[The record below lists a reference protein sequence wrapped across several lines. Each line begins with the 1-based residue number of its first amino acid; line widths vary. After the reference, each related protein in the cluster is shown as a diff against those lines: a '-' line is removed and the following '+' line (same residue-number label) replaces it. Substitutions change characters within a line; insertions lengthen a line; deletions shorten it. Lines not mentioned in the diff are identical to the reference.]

1 MVYPKNFENKIDFTT
16 IREMLEHKCLSPLG
30 VKCCKAMRF
39 CNDFNIIEKLLLQTN
54 EFLGIITAGKEF
66 PINNYYDLSEQLENI
81 KIQGAYMVAEELF
94 NLQRSL
100 QTIVDISSFF
110 NKNNED
116 NSDTI
121 LYPELSELCSTI
133 ITPAVYQIIEQ
144 IKKILDKFGNIKDNA
159 SPKLAELKRSL
170 AAATQNVNVLMR
182 KIMSKGKEEGFIDN
196 DVSPSIRDG
205 RLVIPVS
212 PMHKRK
218 IKGIIHDESA
228 TGKTIYI
235 EPEQVVEANNNIREL
250 ENEIHREIIRIL
262 VDIASFIRPHI
273 EDLAHSFNIL
283 GKIDFIRA
291 KALFA
296 EETGGRMPI
305 LEHEPQVE
313 YYHAI
318 HPTLLLS
325 LRAQG
330 KKVIPLD
337 IHLDDKNRILVI
349 SGPNAG
355 GKSVCLKTV
364 SIVQYMTQ
372 CGLLPPVYENSHIGI
387 FKNLFI
393 DIGDEQSIEND
404 LSTYSSHLTNMK
416 FFMNNGGRN
425 SFILIDEFG
434 GGTEPQIGG
443 AIAQSILKQFNEKK
457 IFGVITTH
465 YQNLKHF
472 AEDTPGLINGAM
484 LYDRQEMKPLFQLS
498 IGYPGSSFAVEIARK
513 IGIPSEVIKD
523 AENIVGSDYINMDK
537 YLLDIA
543 RDKKYW
549 EKKRADIH
557 AREKKLQ
564 NLIDKYEQ
572 DIEEL
577 SGEKRNILKAA
588 KEEAKNI
595 LDKSNAAIERTI
607 SEIKKTQ
614 AEKEQT
620 KELRRQLDEFKS
632 KLEKEDEEAQIKIN
646 GKKLKTNKKAK
657 RAISENQSIEP
668 ITIGDYVTIDNGNTP
683 CQVIELSQ
691 DTAVVAM
698 GNFHSRINVKRL
710 KKTVKQSIPI
720 HTSSTTISMATSE
733 DIRKRQLS
741 FKPDIDVRGMRADE
755 AIQAVTYFLDD
766 AIQFNSK
773 QIRILHGTGNGI
785 LRQRIREYLNTVGG
799 VKSYRDEHV
808 QFGGAGITVVDLE

>member
-16 IREMLEHKCLSPLG
+16 IREILEHKCLSPLG
-30 VKCCKAMRF
+30 VKCCIAMRF
-39 CNDFNIIEKLLLQTN
+39 CNDFNVIEKLLSQTN
-54 EFLGIITAGKEF
+54 EFLHIIIAGKEF
-66 PINNYYDLSEQLENI
+66 PVNNYYDLSDQLENI
-81 KIQGAYMVAEELF
+81 KIQGAYMSAEELF

-100 QTIVDISSFF
+100 QTIVDIAHFF
-110 NKNNED
+110 NNNKDDSE
-116 NSDTI
+116 TAT
-121 LYPELSELCSTI
+121 YPKLSELCSTI
-133 ITPAVYQIIEQ
+133 ITPAIYQIIEQ
-144 IKKILDKFGNIKDNA
+144 TKKILDKFGNIKDNA
-159 SPKLAELKRSL
+159 SPKLAELKHEL
-170 AAATQNVNVLMR
+170 TAVTQNVNVLMR
-182 KIMSKGKEEGFIDN
+182 RIITKGKEDGFIDS

-205 RLVIPVS
+205 RLVIPVA

-218 IKGIIHDESA
+218 IRGIIHDESA

-235 EPEQVVEANNNIREL
+235 EPEQIVEANNNIREL

-262 VDIASFIRPHI
+262 VDVASFIRPNI
-273 EDLAHSFNIL
+273 EDLIHSFDIL

-296 EETGGRMPI
+296 EETGGCMPV
-305 LEHEPQVE
+305 LEHKPQVE

-330 KKVIPLD
+330 KKVVPLD
-337 IHLDDKNRILVI
+337 IRLDDNNRILII

-416 FFMNNGGRN
+416 FFMNNGGHN
-425 SFILIDEFG
+425 SFVLIDEFG

-498 IGYPGSSFAVEIARK
+498 IGYPGSSFAIEIARK
-513 IGIPSEVIKD
+513 IGIPDEVIKD
-523 AENIVGSDYINMDK
+523 AESIVGSDYINIDK

-557 AREKKLQ
+557 TREKKLQ
-564 NLIDKYEQ
+564 GLIDKYEHG
-572 DIEEL
+572 IEEL
-577 SGEKRNILKAA
+577 SSEKRNIIKTA

-607 SEIKKTQ
+607 SEIKKAQ

-620 KELRRQLDEFKS
+620 KILRQQLEEFK
-632 KLEKEDEEAQIKIN
+632 KRIKKEEDEDTQIRIN
-646 GKKLKTNKKAK
+646 GKQLKTNKKVK
-657 RAISENQSIEP
+657 RTSSENQSVEP
-668 ITIGDYVTIDNGNTP
+668 IAVGDYVTIDNGNTP

-691 DTAVVAM
+691 DNAVVAM

-710 KKTVKQSIPI
+710 KKTKAQSSL
-720 HTSSTTISMATSE
+720 HSTTNTIGTITTD

-785 LRQRIREYLNTVGG
+785 LRQRIREYLNTVNG

-808 QFGGAGITVVDLE
+808 QFGGAGITVVELE